1 MEGRQL
7 KWEFSKCF
15 NLNAHKDFLV
25 VEFSLFISI
34 DWFPESLW
42 CAVWLVS
49 LSVTD
54 LISCI
59 APPPRRAWPDLTRA
73 CPSAHTAC
81 RPGAPP
87 TRRRTRGRGW
97 CRRSSGSDLPRSKLS
112 SAAGCFGWLDN
123 YCCFDKTFSRLLF
136 GELEVRWWDVRSC
149 WLKTLHWQARS
160 TDWRVRTW
168 PRGDWETNWR
178 CGRQNSEVT
187 LGAARDTRPG
197 SRTDQLVRE
206 LYRQEICLPAL
217 YGLYG
222 AL

>member
-1 MEGRQL
+1 MEIFKTLSIDTVYASTLQL
-7 KWEFSKCF
+7 LPALTFGE
-15 NLNAHKDFLV
+15 V
-25 VEFSLFISI
+25 LFIRYCL
-34 DWFPESLW
+34 PLT
-42 CAVWLVS
+42 CLV
-49 LSVTD
+49 LP
-54 LISCI
+54 I
-59 APPPRRAWPDLTRA
+59 
-73 CPSAHTAC
+73 
-81 RPGAPP
+81 
-87 TRRRTRGRGW
+87 RRRTRGMGW

-112 SAAGCFGWLDN
+112 SAGGCFGWLDN
-123 YCCFDKTFSRLLF
+123 YCRFDKMFSRLLF

-149 WLKTLHWQARS
+149 WLETLHWQARS